1 MNNKKHKTTHNIKR
15 VNFDTSM
22 VLNYIDQH
30 PHQLPVSSSPTTSKT
45 SHSPSGHYMT
55 QQKMGGSSVTLML
68 DPTPTCGYLI
78 LARF

>member
-1 MNNKKHKTTHNIKR
+1 MNNIKHKTTHNIKR

-45 SHSPSGHYMT
+45 H
-55 QQKMGGSSVTLML
+55 
-68 DPTPTCGYLI
+68 LI
-78 LARF
+78 GLTNFLINPKRHRGRWDDKFTKRL